1 MMGEDRLDAVHEING
16 REGEGKR
23 KKKKK
28 RNKKLKQR

>member
-16 REGEGKR
+16 REGEAKR
-23 KKKKK
+23 KKK